1 MEEVFVL
8 WCSHRIVGLQLEWT
22 FTFTFTESFGLI
34 QCKIRWVE
42 ISERIYFC
50 VCGSRELQE
59 AECVDRLS
67 FLRAEAG
74 CIFVF

>member
-8 WCSHRIVGLQLEWT
+8 WCSHRIVVLQLEWT
-22 FTFTFTESFGLI
+22 FTFICTGSFGLI

-42 ISERIYFC
+42 ILRIINFC
-50 VCGSRELQE
+50 VCGSREQPE

-67 FLRAEAG
+67 FLRAQAG
-74 CIFVF
+74 RILVF